1 MNVPENP
8 LNVYNRMYFGGQNRN
23 PDIQP
28 LAPNA
33 AYGLPQDLN
42 NAIQEQK
49 GDALKPLAGR
59 YMGLMYG

>member
-1 MNVPENP
+1 
-8 LNVYNRMYFGGQNRN
+8 MYFGGQNRN